1 MGQILKRIIMTLQL
15 MIYHFNMNYK
25 YDKFDL
31 DNLFLIINNSNLD
44 FYLKKYNCSNELEL
58 EDNLWFNYGITI
70 KII

>member
-1 MGQILKRIIMTLQL
+1 

>member
-1 MGQILKRIIMTLQL
+1 
-15 MIYHFNMNYK
+15 MNDK
-25 YDKFDL
+25 YDNFDL

-58 EDNLWFNYGITI
+58 EDNLWINYGITI

>member
-1 MGQILKRIIMTLQL
+1 M
-15 MIYHFNMNYK
+15 MIYRFNMNNK
-25 YDKFDL
+25 YDNFDL

>member
-1 MGQILKRIIMTLQL
+1 M
-15 MIYHFNMNYK
+15 MIYRFNMNDK
-25 YDKFDL
+25 YDNFDL
-31 DNLFLIINNSNLD
+31 DNLFLIINNTNLD

>member
-1 MGQILKRIIMTLQL
+1 
-15 MIYHFNMNYK
+15 MIYRFNMNDK
-25 YDKFDL
+25 YDNFDL

>member
-1 MGQILKRIIMTLQL
+1 M
-15 MIYHFNMNYK
+15 MIYCFNMNDK
-25 YDKFDL
+25 YDNFDL

>member
-1 MGQILKRIIMTLQL
+1 M
-15 MIYHFNMNYK
+15 MIYRFNMNDK
-25 YDKFDL
+25 YDNFDL

>member
-1 MGQILKRIIMTLQL
+1 M
-15 MIYHFNMNYK
+15 MIYRFNMNDK
-25 YDKFDL
+25 YDNFDL

-44 FYLKKYNCSNELEL
+44 FYLKKYNCSDELEL